1 VNKLKATQLLRK
13 KLLANECSLG
23 GWMQLSNSS
32 VAELMGSSG
41 YDWVA
46 IDAEHGSFALSELP
60 DLFRALELGN
70 TLPFVRVPDQN
81 LKYCQQVLDAG
92 AAGVIVPL
100 IEDANSLASII
111 DATRW
116 PPAGTRGVGYS
127 RANLFGGNF
136 ESYSIEAQD
145 PLVIAMIESK
155 KGLMNLHEI
164 ISVPGLDAIL
174 IGPYDLSAS
183 LGKIGLFDD
192 PKIKEAIEEIKKLCL
207 AQRIAIGI
215 HVVNPSAVELQA
227 RIDEGFTFIAYSV
240 DSVMLRLTAQN
251 PIVSKST
258 DE

>member
-1 VNKLKATQLLRK
+1 MNKLKATQLLRK

-23 GWMQLSNSS
+23 SWMQLSNSS

-81 LKYCQQVLDAG
+81 LKFCQQVLDAG

-100 IEDANSLASII
+100 IEDAEMLASII

-127 RANLFGGNF
+127 RTNLFGGHF
-136 ESYSIEAQD
+136 ESYSTEAQD
-145 PLVIAMIESK
+145 PFVVAMIESR
-155 KGLMNLHEI
+155 KGLINLEEI
-164 ISVPGLDAIL
+164 VSVPGLDAIL

-192 PKIKEAIEEIKKLCL
+192 PEIKEAIDKIKMSCI
-207 AQRIAIGI
+207 ARRIAIGI
-215 HVVNPSAVELQA
+215 HVINPSTVELQA
-227 RIDEGFTFIAYSV
+227 RIGEGFTFIAYSV

-251 PIVSKST
+251 PIASRRA
-258 DE
+258 EE

>member
-1 VNKLKATQLLRK
+1 MDKLKATQLLRR
-13 KLLANECSLG
+13 KLLGNEYSLG
-23 GWMQLSNSS
+23 SWMQLSNSS

-92 AAGVIVPL
+92 AAGVIIPL
-100 IEDANSLASII
+100 IEDANTLNSII

-127 RANLFGGNF
+127 RANLFGGHF
-136 ESYSIEAQD
+136 ERYAIEAQD
-145 PLVIAMIESK
+145 PFVVAMIESK
-155 KGLMNLHEI
+155 KGLMNLDEI

-174 IGPYDLSAS
+174 IGPYDLSS
-183 LGKIGLFDD
+183 SFGKNGLFDD
-192 PKIKEAIEEIKKLCL
+192 PQIVEAIEEIKMRCI

-227 RIDEGFTFIAYSV
+227 RIEEGFTFIAYSV

-251 PIVSKST
+251 PIASKSI
-258 DE
+258 D

>member
-1 VNKLKATQLLRK
+1 MDKLKATQLLRR
-13 KLLANECSLG
+13 KLLGNEYSLG
-23 GWMQLSNSS
+23 SWMQLSNSS

-92 AAGVIVPL
+92 AAGVIIPL
-100 IEDANSLASII
+100 IEDANTLTSII
-111 DATRW
+111 DAPRW
-116 PPAGTRGVGYS
+116 PPAGPRGVGYS
-127 RANLFGGNF
+127 RANLFGGHF
-136 ESYSIEAQD
+136 ERYAIEAQD
-145 PLVIAMIESK
+145 PFVVAMIESK
-155 KGLMNLHEI
+155 KGLMNLDEI

-183 LGKIGLFDD
+183 FGKIGLFDD
-192 PKIKEAIEEIKKLCL
+192 PKIIEAVEEIKIRCT

-227 RIDEGFTFIAYSV
+227 RIEEGFTFIAYSV

-251 PIVSKST
+251 PIASKSI
-258 DE
+258 D